1 MKAKFL
7 LPHLEN
13 YQHPDQ
19 FGKWLG
25 YKLLKANTKNNSV
38 EVGLKIGKKHLSPA
52 GKVHGGVISGFFDY
66 ACGAAVFT
74 MLQPKDLC
82 ATIELKVSYFRPVM
96 LGDEL
101 KACVRVVFRGK
112 SFCSLQGFLFA
123 RSTSRKI
130 SSKDPIAMVS
140 ATFYLG
146 TKNGSNS

>member
-1 MKAKFL
+1 MKAKL
-7 LPHLEN
+7 VLPHLEN

-25 YKLLKANTKNNSV
+25 YKLLKANTKNHSV
-38 EVGLKIGKKHLSPA
+38 EVGLKILKKHLSPA
-52 GKVHGGVISGFFDY
+52 GRVHGGVISGLFDH

-74 MLQPKDLC
+74 LLGPKDLC
-82 ATIELKVSYFRPVM
+82 ATIELKVNYFKPVM

-123 RSTSRKI
+123 QSATRKL
-130 SSKDPIAMVS
+130 SPKEPIAMVS

-146 TKNGSNS
+146 TKGN